1 MDRARAGIQANQLT
15 QQLPPRWNSPI
26 TEQPD
31 PLFHRR
37 TYTHISSAPNSR
49 AREYALLTWF
59 ITPGWSEMTPMLFE
73 AHQSWVGWRHKI
85 VGLPAVLAHGLD
97 AVVEDVGEFGL

>member
-31 PLFHRR
+31 PLLHRG
-37 TYTHISSAPNSR
+37 TYTHISPAPDWR
-49 AREYALLTWF
+49 AHEYPLLTWF
-59 ITPGWSEMTPMLFE
+59 ITPGWSEMTPMLLE
-73 AHQSWVGWRHKI
+73 ADQSWVKGKR
-85 VGLPAVLAHGLD
+85 
-97 AVVEDVGEFGL
+97 